1 MIDMKRIFVTVA
13 AVVLAAGVAFAQD
26 LAQVAELF
34 NAGATSLESGEK
46 EAALASFEQAL
57 EQAKALGEEG
67 SEIVGKCQ
75 GIIPNVYLS
84 IAKDA
89 VRAGDTTD
97 AIAKLEKA
105 AKVAADM
112 EALDV
117 AGEAQELIPQVL
129 MQAGNK
135 ALSAKEFTT
144 AVDYYKKV
152 LEYAPDNGQASLRLG
167 MALNSAGDFE
177 GALAAFATASEN
189 GQKAAVDKQLSTIY
203 LKKAVA
209 ALKEKKYADAVAYAG
224 KVNEI
229 AENPQAYQIA
239 GQASQLAGK
248 SADAIA
254 NFEKYLELSP
264 NAKNAGQIAYTL
276 GALYQQGGNKAKAKE
291 FYQKATSDPKFGPEA
306 QKMLDALK

>member
-1 MIDMKRIFVTVA
+1 MNMKKIFVSVA
-13 AVVLAAGVAFAQD
+13 AVILAAGVAFAQD
-26 LAQVAELF
+26 LAQVTELY
-34 NAGATSLESGEK
+34 NAGATALESGEK

-67 SEIVGKCQ
+67 AGIVNNCR
-75 GIIPNVYLS
+75 GIIPNIYLS

-89 VRAGDTTD
+89 VRSGEAAD
-97 AIAKLEKA
+97 AVTKLEKA
-105 AKVAADM
+105 AQVAGDM
-112 EALDV
+112 EAFEV
-117 AGEAQELIPQVL
+117 ANEAQELIPQVL

-135 ALSAKEFTT
+135 ALSTKEF
-144 AVDYYKKV
+144 AAAAEFYKKA
-152 LEYAPDNGQASLRLG
+152 LEFDPNNGQASLRLG

-177 GALAAFATASEN
+177 GALAAFAKASEN
-189 GQKAAVDKQLSTIY
+189 GQKEAVDKQLSTIY

-209 ALKEKKYADAVAYAG
+209 ALKEKNYSSAVDFAG

-239 GQASQLAGK
+239 AQASQLAGK
-248 SADAIA
+248 SADAI
-254 NFEKYLELSP
+254 NYFEKYLALAP

-276 GALYQQGGNKAKAKE
+276 GALYQQNGNKAKAKE
-291 FYQKATSDPKFGPEA
+291 YYQKATSDPKYGAEA